1 MSPDPHPLHEA
12 PCAPDTAA
20 RADDADYWYSLITEK
35 PAGEFCHLTDRA
47 MQKYRQT
54 GDGPRF
60 VRISSRC
67 IRYRRI
73 DLRAWIEA
81 RLRNSTS
88 DDGKVDRR
96 DHSHRPALAHG
107 DRVERE
113 DEQREGVGQ
122 GAA

>member
-1 MSPDPHPLHEA
+1 MPLDPHPLHEA
-12 PCAPDTAA
+12 PCAPDTAE
-20 RADDADYWYSLITEK
+20 RAERAEDADYWYSLITERL
-35 PAGEFCHLTDRA
+35 AGEFCHLTDRA

-73 DLRAWIEA
+73 DLRAWTES

-88 DDGKVDRR
+88 D
-96 DHSHRPALAHG
+96 A
-107 DRVERE
+107 
-113 DEQREGVGQ
+113 GQ
-122 GAA
+122 AAA

>member
-1 MSPDPHPLHEA
+1 MPLDPHPLHEA
-12 PCAPDTAA
+12 PCAPDTAE
-20 RADDADYWYSLITEK
+20 RAEDADYWYSLITEK
-35 PAGEFCHLTDRA
+35 PAGKFCDLTDRA

-73 DLRAWIEA
+73 DLRAWVEA

-88 DDGKVDRR
+88 DDG
-96 DHSHRPALAHG
+96 
-107 DRVERE
+107 
-113 DEQREGVGQ
+113 Q
-122 GAA
+122 AAA